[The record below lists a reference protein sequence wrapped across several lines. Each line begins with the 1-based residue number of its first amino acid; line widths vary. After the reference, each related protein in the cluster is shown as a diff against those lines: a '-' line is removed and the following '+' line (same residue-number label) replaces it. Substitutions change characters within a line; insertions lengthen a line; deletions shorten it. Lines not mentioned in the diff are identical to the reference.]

1 MIATD
6 FQTDKIINVV
16 GAITTK
22 FLCCRSLFFFFVC
35 YGLGSIFV
43 RAGAAH
49 CYAVM
54 PRVLIVFILLL
65 KSAI

>member
-1 MIATD
+1 MLLAQLQQS
-6 FQTDKIINVV
+6 FFVAGV
-16 GAITTK
+16 
-22 FLCCRSLFFFFVC
+22 CFFFVC